1 LGDGWADTNVQWFEM
16 VANFLNEKH
25 PLRHISPPFVDLGFG
40 APKPNSRRFNRW
52 MNNEARENGFEAAE
66 QKIERLDTIL
76 AIKSNI

>member
-1 LGDGWADTNVQWFEM
+1 
-16 VANFLNEKH
+16 
-25 PLRHISPPFVDLGFG
+25 
-40 APKPNSRRFNRW
+40 